1 MGAVIVADESRRDEL
16 VEWRTTQGAIPGVM
30 EAYLALRGLRTLPVR
45 FARQQRTAAEL
56 ADRLDDHRHVVRV
69 RYPGLVTDPGFERAS
84 TQLGG
89 FGGMLSFEVNDAH
102 HADRVVELLRL
113 IVGGTSL
120 GGTETHQV
128 RSGHW

>member
-56 ADRLDDHRHVVRV
+56 AERLDDHRHVSD
-69 RYPGLVTDPGFERAS
+69 L
-84 TQLGG
+84 
-89 FGGMLSFEVNDAH
+89 NDAGRH
-102 HADRVVELLRL
+102 PWGDGGLPRPAWTSHASGSIRSPTAN
-113 IVGGTSL
+113 GG
-120 GGTETHQV
+120 
-128 RSGHW
+128 